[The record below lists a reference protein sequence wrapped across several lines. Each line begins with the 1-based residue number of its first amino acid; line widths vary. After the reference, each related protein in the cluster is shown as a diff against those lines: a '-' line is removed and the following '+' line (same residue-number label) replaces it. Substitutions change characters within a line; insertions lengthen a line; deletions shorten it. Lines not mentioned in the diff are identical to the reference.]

1 MKAITPP
8 FLARVPIESWFCSN
22 ESRAIKTALE
32 GLEGIERVRPFP
44 RDKLI
49 LFHFYTS
56 HALSCALNTL
66 GDLGF
71 EELTH

>member
-1 MKAITPP
+1 MIATTPP
-8 FLARVPIESWFCSN
+8 FLARVPIETWFCSD
-22 ESRAIKTALE
+22 ESVEIKTALE

-44 RDKLI
+44 QDKLI

-56 HALSCALNTL
+56 HALSCALNAL

-71 EELTH
+71 EELIH